1 MKTLPNL
8 QQIEILILIVKHG
21 SFRQAAKALNL
32 SPPALTVAINHLEEK
47 LGVRLLN
54 RSTRSLSLT
63 AVGEEFLNNI
73 TPVVNDYRRVVD
85 SLNYHR
91 LTPEGVVK
99 VNLPRIVIDLFFQDY
114 FIAFKNACPNVTLE
128 LYATDRKV
136 NIIESGFD
144 AGIRYSQDVPKEMI
158 AIPFG
163 EKLSLIPVASPDYI
177 REAGEPDTPQSLVN
191 FRCINRCFPGGEK
204 YRWEFIGPSG
214 ELSEVAV
221 KGDLVVDAD
230 SAMIQAAESGLGIAF
245 VYQSLVTQQLSAGS
259 LVHLLPDYRY
269 PADHFCVYYPSRKHI
284 PAPLRAF
291 IAWVMAQNKNIL
303 GQQTARHGSRPED

>member
-1 MKTLPNL
+1 MKTLPDL

-21 SFRQAAKALNL
+21 SFRQAARALNL
-32 SPPALTVAINHLEEK
+32 SPPALTSAINHLEEK

-63 AVGEEFLNNI
+63 AVGEEFLNNM

-99 VNLPRIVIDLFFQDY
+99 VNLPRIVLDLFFQRY
-114 FIAFKNACPNVTLE
+114 FIAFKTAYPDVTLE
-128 LYATDRKV
+128 LFTTDRKV

-144 AGIRYSQDVPKEMI
+144 AGIRYSRDVPKDMI

-163 EKLSLIPVASPDYI
+163 EKLSLIPVASPDYL
-177 REAGEPDTPQSLVN
+177 RQAGAPDTPQSLIN
-191 FRCINRCFPGGEK
+191 FRCINRCFPSGEK
-204 YRWEFIGPSG
+204 YRWEFISPDG
-214 ELSEVAV
+214 EPGEVAV
-221 KGDLVVDAD
+221 KGDLVVDSD
-230 SAMIQAAESGLGIAF
+230 TAMIQAAESGLGIAF
-245 VYQSLVTQQLSAGS
+245 VYQSLVSAQLNAGS
-259 LVHLLPDYRY
+259 LIRLLPSYRY
-269 PADHFCVYYPSRKHI
+269 PADHFCVYYPSRNHI

-291 IAWVMAQNKNIL
+291 ITWVMAQNKSIL
-303 GQQTARHGSRPED
+303 HE

>member
-1 MKTLPNL
+1 MKTLPDL

-21 SFRQAAKALNL
+21 SFRQAARALNL
-32 SPPALTVAINHLEEK
+32 SPPALTSAINHLEEK

-63 AVGEEFLNNI
+63 AVGEEFLNNM

-99 VNLPRIVIDLFFQDY
+99 VNLPRIVLDLFFQRY
-114 FIAFKNACPNVTLE
+114 FIAFKTAYPDVTLE
-128 LYATDRKV
+128 LFTTDRKV

-144 AGIRYSQDVPKEMI
+144 AGIRYSRDVPKDMI

-163 EKLSLIPVASPDYI
+163 EKLSLIPVASPDYL
-177 REAGEPDTPQSLVN
+177 RQAGAPDTPQSLIN
-191 FRCINRCFPGGEK
+191 FRCINRCFPSGEK
-204 YRWEFIGPSG
+204 YRWEFISPDG
-214 ELSEVAV
+214 EPGEVAV
-221 KGDLVVDAD
+221 KGDLVVDSD
-230 SAMIQAAESGLGIAF
+230 TAMIQAAESGLGIAF
-245 VYQSLVTQQLSAGS
+245 VYQSLVSTQLNAGS
-259 LVHLLPDYRY
+259 LIRLLPSYRY

-291 IAWVMAQNKNIL
+291 ITWVMAQNKSIL
-303 GQQTARHGSRPED
+303 HE

>member
-1 MKTLPNL
+1 MKTLPDL

-21 SFRQAAKALNL
+21 SFRQAARALNL
-32 SPPALTVAINHLEEK
+32 SPPALTSAINHLEEK

-63 AVGEEFLNNI
+63 AVGEEFLNNM
-73 TPVVNDYRRVVD
+73 TPVMNDYRRVVD

-99 VNLPRIVIDLFFQDY
+99 VNLPRIVLDLFFQRY
-114 FIAFKNACPNVTLE
+114 FIAFKTAYPDVTLE
-128 LYATDRKV
+128 LFTTDRKV

-144 AGIRYSQDVPKEMI
+144 AGIRYSRDVPKDMI

-163 EKLSLIPVASPDYI
+163 EKLSLIPVASPDYL
-177 REAGEPDTPQSLVN
+177 RQAGAPDTPQSLIN
-191 FRCINRCFPGGEK
+191 FRCVNRCFPSGEK
-204 YRWEFIGPSG
+204 YRWEFISPDG
-214 ELSEVAV
+214 EPGEVAV
-221 KGDLVVDAD
+221 KGDLVVDSD
-230 SAMIQAAESGLGIAF
+230 TAMIQAAESGLGIAF
-245 VYQSLVTQQLSAGS
+245 VYQSLVSAQLNAGS
-259 LVHLLPDYRY
+259 LIRLLPSYRY

-291 IAWVMAQNKNIL
+291 ITWVMAQNKSIL
-303 GQQTARHGSRPED
+303 HE

>member
-1 MKTLPNL
+1 MKTLPDL

-21 SFRQAAKALNL
+21 SFRQAARALNL
-32 SPPALTVAINHLEEK
+32 SPPALTSAINHLEEK

-63 AVGEEFLNNI
+63 AVGEEFLNNM

-99 VNLPRIVIDLFFQDY
+99 VNLPRIVLDLFFQRY
-114 FIAFKNACPNVTLE
+114 FIAFKTAYPDVTLE
-128 LYATDRKV
+128 LFTTDRKV

-144 AGIRYSQDVPKEMI
+144 AGIRYSLDVPKDMI

-163 EKLSLIPVASPDYI
+163 EKLSLIPVASPDYL
-177 REAGEPDTPQSLVN
+177 RQAGAPDTPQSLIN
-191 FRCINRCFPGGEK
+191 FRCINRCFPSGEK
-204 YRWEFIGPSG
+204 YRWEFISPDG
-214 ELSEVAV
+214 EPGEVAV
-221 KGDLVVDAD
+221 KGDLVVDSD
-230 SAMIQAAESGLGIAF
+230 TAMIQAAESGLGIAF
-245 VYQSLVTQQLSAGS
+245 VYQSLVSAQLNAGS
-259 LVHLLPDYRY
+259 LIRLLPSYRY

-291 IAWVMAQNKNIL
+291 ITWVMAQNKSIL
-303 GQQTARHGSRPED
+303 HG

>member
-1 MKTLPNL
+1 MKTLPDL

-99 VNLPRIVIDLFFQDY
+99 VNLPRIVIDLFFRDY

-191 FRCINRCFPGGEK
+191 FRCINRCFPDGEK

-221 KGDLVVDAD
+221 KGDLVVDPGRGERIRHRLCLSVAGD
-230 SAMIQAAESGLGIAF
+230 AAAERGQPGPF
-245 VYQSLVTQQLSAGS
+245 VTRLPLSCRPF
-259 LVHLLPDYRY
+259 LRLLPKPETY
-269 PADHFCVYYPSRKHI
+269 
-284 PAPLRAF
+284 
-291 IAWVMAQNKNIL
+291 
-303 GQQTARHGSRPED
+303 SRPPAGLYRLGDGAE

>member
-1 MKTLPNL
+1 MKTLPDL

-21 SFRQAAKALNL
+21 SFRQAARALNL
-32 SPPALTVAINHLEEK
+32 SPPALTSAINHLEEK

-63 AVGEEFLNNI
+63 AVGEEFLNNM

-99 VNLPRIVIDLFFQDY
+99 VNLPRIVLDLFFQRY
-114 FIAFKNACPNVTLE
+114 FIAFKTAYPDVTLE
-128 LYATDRKV
+128 LFTTDRKV

-144 AGIRYSQDVPKEMI
+144 AGIRYSRDVPKDMI

-163 EKLSLIPVASPDYI
+163 EKLSLIPVASPDYLH
-177 REAGEPDTPQSLVN
+177 EAGAPDTPQSLIN
-191 FRCINRCFPGGEK
+191 FRGINRCFPSGEK
-204 YRWEFIGPSG
+204 YRWEFISPDG
-214 ELSEVAV
+214 EPGEVAV
-221 KGDLVVDAD
+221 KGDLVVDSD
-230 SAMIQAAESGLGIAF
+230 TAMIQAAESGLGIAF
-245 VYQSLVTQQLSAGS
+245 VYQSLVSAQLNAGS
-259 LVHLLPDYRY
+259 LIRLLPSYRY

-291 IAWVMAQNKNIL
+291 ITWVMAQNKSIL
-303 GQQTARHGSRPED
+303 HE

>member
-1 MKTLPNL
+1 MKTLPDL

-21 SFRQAAKALNL
+21 SFRQAARALNL
-32 SPPALTVAINHLEEK
+32 SPPALTSAINHLEEK

-63 AVGEEFLNNI
+63 AVGEEFLNNM

-99 VNLPRIVIDLFFQDY
+99 VNLPRIVLDLFFQRY
-114 FIAFKNACPNVTLE
+114 FIAFKTAYPDVTLE
-128 LYATDRKV
+128 LFTTDRKV

-144 AGIRYSQDVPKEMI
+144 AGIRYSRDVPKDMI

-163 EKLSLIPVASPDYI
+163 EKLSLIPVASPDYLH
-177 REAGEPDTPQSLVN
+177 EAVAPDTPQSLVN
-191 FRCINRCFPGGEK
+191 FRCVNRCFPSGEK
-204 YRWEFIGPSG
+204 YRWEFISPDG
-214 ELSEVAV
+214 EPGEVAV
-221 KGDLVVDAD
+221 KGDLVVDSD
-230 SAMIQAAESGLGIAF
+230 TAMIQAAESGLGIAF
-245 VYQSLVTQQLSAGS
+245 VYQSLVSAQLNAGS
-259 LVHLLPDYRY
+259 LVRLLPSYRY

-291 IAWVMAQNKNIL
+291 ITWVMAQNKSIL
-303 GQQTARHGSRPED
+303 HE

>member
-1 MKTLPNL
+1 MKTLPDL

-21 SFRQAAKALNL
+21 SFRQAARALNL
-32 SPPALTVAINHLEEK
+32 SPPALTSAINHLEEK

-63 AVGEEFLNNI
+63 AVGEEFLNNM

-99 VNLPRIVIDLFFQDY
+99 VNLPRIVLDLFFQHY
-114 FIAFKNACPNVTLE
+114 FIAFKTAYPDVTLE
-128 LYATDRKV
+128 LYTTDRKV

-144 AGIRYSQDVPKEMI
+144 AGIRYSQDVPKDMI

-191 FRCINRCFPGGEK
+191 FRCINRCFPSGEK
-204 YRWEFIGPSG
+204 YRWEFISPSG
-214 ELSEVAV
+214 E
-221 KGDLVVDAD
+221 
-230 SAMIQAAESGLGIAF
+230 
-245 VYQSLVTQQLSAGS
+245 
-259 LVHLLPDYRY
+259 
-269 PADHFCVYYPSRKHI
+269 PAKSRSKAIWSSI
-284 PAPLRAF
+284 PIR
-291 IAWVMAQNKNIL
+291 
-303 GQQTARHGSRPED
+303 R

>member
-1 MKTLPNL
+1 MKTLPDL
-8 QQIEILILIVKHG
+8 QQIEILILIVKYG
-21 SFRQAAKALNL
+21 SFRQAARALNL
-32 SPPALTVAINHLEEK
+32 SPPALTSAINHLEEK

-63 AVGEEFLNNI
+63 AVGEEFLNNM

-99 VNLPRIVIDLFFQDY
+99 VNLPRIVLDLFFQRY
-114 FIAFKNACPNVTLE
+114 FIAFKTAYPDVTLE
-128 LYATDRKV
+128 LFTTDRKV

-144 AGIRYSQDVPKEMI
+144 AGIRYSRDVPKDMI

-163 EKLSLIPVASPDYI
+163 EKLSLIPVASPDYL
-177 REAGEPDTPQSLVN
+177 RQAGAPDTPQSLIN
-191 FRCINRCFPGGEK
+191 FRCINRCFPSGEK
-204 YRWEFIGPSG
+204 YRWEFISPDG
-214 ELSEVAV
+214 EPGEVAV
-221 KGDLVVDAD
+221 KGDLVVDSD
-230 SAMIQAAESGLGIAF
+230 TAMIQAAESGLGIAF
-245 VYQSLVTQQLSAGS
+245 VYQSLVSAQLNAGS
-259 LVHLLPDYRY
+259 LIRLLPSYRY

-291 IAWVMAQNKNIL
+291 ITWVMAQNKSIL
-303 GQQTARHGSRPED
+303 HE

>member
-1 MKTLPNL
+1 MKTLPDL

-21 SFRQAAKALNL
+21 SFRQAARALNL
-32 SPPALTVAINHLEEK
+32 SPPALTSAINHLEEK

-63 AVGEEFLNNI
+63 AVGEEFLNNM

-99 VNLPRIVIDLFFQDY
+99 VNLPRIVLDLFFQRY
-114 FIAFKNACPNVTLE
+114 FIAFKTAYPDVTLE
-128 LYATDRKV
+128 LFTTDRKV

-144 AGIRYSQDVPKEMI
+144 AGIRYSRDVPKDMI
-158 AIPFG
+158 AILFG
-163 EKLSLIPVASPDYI
+163 EKLSLIPVASPDYL
-177 REAGEPDTPQSLVN
+177 RQAGAPDTPQSLIN
-191 FRCINRCFPGGEK
+191 FRCINRCFPSGEK
-204 YRWEFIGPSG
+204 YRWEFISPDG
-214 ELSEVAV
+214 EPGEVAV
-221 KGDLVVDAD
+221 KGDLVVDSD
-230 SAMIQAAESGLGIAF
+230 TAMIQAAESGLGIAF
-245 VYQSLVTQQLSAGS
+245 VYQSLVSAQLNAGS
-259 LVHLLPDYRY
+259 LIRLLPSYRY

-291 IAWVMAQNKNIL
+291 ITWVMAQNKSIL
-303 GQQTARHGSRPED
+303 HE

>member
-1 MKTLPNL
+1 MKTLPDL
-8 QQIEILILIVKHG
+8 QQIEILILIVKLG
-21 SFRQAAKALNL
+21 SFRQAARALNL
-32 SPPALTVAINHLEEK
+32 SPPALTSAINHLEEK

-63 AVGEEFLNNI
+63 AVGEEFLNNM

-99 VNLPRIVIDLFFQDY
+99 VNLPRIVLDLFFQRY
-114 FIAFKNACPNVTLE
+114 FIAFKTAYPDVTLE
-128 LYATDRKV
+128 LFTTDRKV

-144 AGIRYSQDVPKEMI
+144 AGIRYSRDVPKDMI

-163 EKLSLIPVASPDYI
+163 EKLSLIPVASPDYL
-177 REAGEPDTPQSLVN
+177 RQAGAPDTPQSLIN
-191 FRCINRCFPGGEK
+191 FRCINRCFPSGEK
-204 YRWEFIGPSG
+204 YRWEFISPDG
-214 ELSEVAV
+214 EPGEVAV
-221 KGDLVVDAD
+221 KGDLVVDSD
-230 SAMIQAAESGLGIAF
+230 TAMIQAAESGLGIAF
-245 VYQSLVTQQLSAGS
+245 VYQSLVSAQLNAGS
-259 LVHLLPDYRY
+259 LIRLLPSYRY

-291 IAWVMAQNKNIL
+291 ITWVMAQNKSIL
-303 GQQTARHGSRPED
+303 HE

>member
-1 MKTLPNL
+1 MKTLPDL

-21 SFRQAAKALNL
+21 SFRQAARALNL
-32 SPPALTVAINHLEEK
+32 SPPALTSAINHLEEK

-63 AVGEEFLNNI
+63 AAGEEFLNNM

-99 VNLPRIVIDLFFQDY
+99 VNLPRIVLDLFFQRY
-114 FIAFKNACPNVTLE
+114 FIAFKTAYPDVTLE
-128 LYATDRKV
+128 LFTTDRKV

-144 AGIRYSQDVPKEMI
+144 AGIRYSRDVPKDMI

-163 EKLSLIPVASPDYI
+163 EKLSLIPVASPDYL
-177 REAGEPDTPQSLVN
+177 RQAGAPDTPQSLIN
-191 FRCINRCFPGGEK
+191 FRCINRCFPSGEK
-204 YRWEFIGPSG
+204 YRWEFISPDG
-214 ELSEVAV
+214 EPGEVAV
-221 KGDLVVDAD
+221 KGDLVVDSD
-230 SAMIQAAESGLGIAF
+230 TAMIQAAESGLGIAF
-245 VYQSLVTQQLSAGS
+245 VYQSLVSAQLNAGS
-259 LVHLLPDYRY
+259 LIRLLPSYRY

-291 IAWVMAQNKNIL
+291 ITWVMAQNKSIL
-303 GQQTARHGSRPED
+303 HE

>member
-1 MKTLPNL
+1 MKTLPDL

-21 SFRQAAKALNL
+21 SFRQAARALNL
-32 SPPALTVAINHLEEK
+32 SPPALTSAINHLEEK

-63 AVGEEFLNNI
+63 AVGEEFLNNM

-99 VNLPRIVIDLFFQDY
+99 VNLPRIVLDLFFQRY
-114 FIAFKNACPNVTLE
+114 FIAFKTAYPDVTLE
-128 LYATDRKV
+128 LFTTDRKV

-144 AGIRYSQDVPKEMI
+144 AGIRYSRDVPKDMI

-163 EKLSLIPVASPDYI
+163 EKLSLIPVASPDYL
-177 REAGEPDTPQSLVN
+177 RQAGAPDTPQSLIN
-191 FRCINRCFPGGEK
+191 FRCINRCFPSGEK
-204 YRWEFIGPSG
+204 YRWEFISPDG
-214 ELSEVAV
+214 EPGEVAV
-221 KGDLVVDAD
+221 KGDLVVDSD
-230 SAMIQAAESGLGIAF
+230 TAMIQAAESGLGIAF
-245 VYQSLVTQQLSAGS
+245 VYQSLVSAQLNAGS
-259 LVHLLPDYRY
+259 LIRLLPSYRN

-291 IAWVMAQNKNIL
+291 ITWVMAQNKSIL
-303 GQQTARHGSRPED
+303 HG

>member
-1 MKTLPNL
+1 MKTLPDL

-21 SFRQAAKALNL
+21 SFRQAARALNL
-32 SPPALTVAINHLEEK
+32 SPPALTSAINHLEEK

-63 AVGEEFLNNI
+63 AVGEEFLNNM

-99 VNLPRIVIDLFFQDY
+99 VNLPRIVLDLFFQRY
-114 FIAFKNACPNVTLE
+114 FIAFKTAYPDVTLE
-128 LYATDRKV
+128 LFTTDRKV

-144 AGIRYSQDVPKEMI
+144 AGIRYSRDVPKDMI

-163 EKLSLIPVASPDYI
+163 EKLSLIPVASPDYL
-177 REAGEPDTPQSLVN
+177 RQAGAPDTPQALIN
-191 FRCINRCFPGGEK
+191 FRCINRCFPSGEK
-204 YRWEFIGPSG
+204 YRWEFISPDG
-214 ELSEVAV
+214 EPGEVAV
-221 KGDLVVDAD
+221 KGDLVVDSD
-230 SAMIQAAESGLGIAF
+230 TAMIQAAESGLGIAF
-245 VYQSLVTQQLSAGS
+245 VYQSLVSAQLNAGS
-259 LVHLLPDYRY
+259 LIRLLPSYRY

-291 IAWVMAQNKNIL
+291 ITWVMAQNKSIL
-303 GQQTARHGSRPED
+303 HE

>member
-1 MKTLPNL
+1 MKTLSDL

-21 SFRQAAKALNL
+21 SFRQAARALNL
-32 SPPALTVAINHLEEK
+32 SPPALTSAINHLEEK

-63 AVGEEFLNNI
+63 AVGEEFLNNM

-99 VNLPRIVIDLFFQDY
+99 VNLPRIVLDLFFQRY
-114 FIAFKNACPNVTLE
+114 FIAFKTAYPDVTLE
-128 LYATDRKV
+128 LFTTDRKV

-144 AGIRYSQDVPKEMI
+144 AGIRYSRDVPKDMI

-163 EKLSLIPVASPDYI
+163 EKLSLIPVASPDYLH
-177 REAGEPDTPQSLVN
+177 EAGAPDTPQSLVN
-191 FRCINRCFPGGEK
+191 FRCINRCFPSGEK
-204 YRWEFIGPSG
+204 YRWEFISPDG
-214 ELSEVAV
+214 EPGEVAV
-221 KGDLVVDAD
+221 KGDLVVDSD
-230 SAMIQAAESGLGIAF
+230 TAMIQAAESGLGIAF
-245 VYQSLVTQQLSAGS
+245 VYQSLVSAQLNAGS
-259 LVHLLPDYRY
+259 LVRLLPSYRY

-291 IAWVMAQNKNIL
+291 ITWVMAQNKSIL
-303 GQQTARHGSRPED
+303 HEKMI

>member
-1 MKTLPNL
+1 M
-8 QQIEILILIVKHG
+8 LILIVKHG
-21 SFRQAAKALNL
+21 SFRQAARALNL
-32 SPPALTVAINHLEEK
+32 SPPALTSAINHLEEK

-63 AVGEEFLNNI
+63 AVGEEFLNNM

-99 VNLPRIVIDLFFQDY
+99 VNLPRIVLDLFFQRY
-114 FIAFKNACPNVTLE
+114 FIAFKTAYPDVTLE
-128 LYATDRKV
+128 LFTTDRKV

-144 AGIRYSQDVPKEMI
+144 AGIRYSRDVPKDMI

-163 EKLSLIPVASPDYI
+163 EKLSLIPVASPDYLH
-177 REAGEPDTPQSLVN
+177 EAGAPDTPQSLVN
-191 FRCINRCFPGGEK
+191 FRCINRCFPSGEK
-204 YRWEFIGPSG
+204 YRWEFISPDG
-214 ELSEVAV
+214 EPGEVAV
-221 KGDLVVDAD
+221 KGDLVVDSD
-230 SAMIQAAESGLGIAF
+230 TAMIQAAESGLGIAF
-245 VYQSLVTQQLSAGS
+245 VYQSLVSAQLNAGS
-259 LVHLLPDYRY
+259 LVRLLPSYRY

-291 IAWVMAQNKNIL
+291 ITWVMAQNKSIL
-303 GQQTARHGSRPED
+303 HE

>member
-1 MKTLPNL
+1 MKTLPDL

-21 SFRQAAKALNL
+21 SFRQAARALNL
-32 SPPALTVAINHLEEK
+32 SPPALTSAINHLEEK

-63 AVGEEFLNNI
+63 AVGEEFLNNM

-99 VNLPRIVIDLFFQDY
+99 VNLPRIVLDLFFQRY
-114 FIAFKNACPNVTLE
+114 FIAFKTAYPDVTLE
-128 LYATDRKV
+128 LFTTDRKV

-144 AGIRYSQDVPKEMI
+144 AGIRYSRDVPKDMI

-163 EKLSLIPVASPDYI
+163 EKLSLIPVASPDYL
-177 REAGEPDTPQSLVN
+177 RQAGAPDTPQSLIN
-191 FRCINRCFPGGEK
+191 FRCINRCFPSGEK
-204 YRWEFIGPSG
+204 YRWEFISPDG
-214 ELSEVAV
+214 EPGEVAV
-221 KGDLVVDAD
+221 KCDLVVDSD
-230 SAMIQAAESGLGIAF
+230 TAMIQAAESGLGIAF
-245 VYQSLVTQQLSAGS
+245 VYQSLVSAQLNAGS
-259 LVHLLPDYRY
+259 LIRLLPSYRY

-291 IAWVMAQNKNIL
+291 ITWVMAQNKSIL
-303 GQQTARHGSRPED
+303 HE

>member
-1 MKTLPNL
+1 MKTLPDL

-21 SFRQAAKALNL
+21 SFRQAARALNL
-32 SPPALTVAINHLEEK
+32 SPPTLTSAINHLEEK

-63 AVGEEFLNNI
+63 AVGEEFLNNM

-99 VNLPRIVIDLFFQDY
+99 VNLPRIVLDLFFQRY
-114 FIAFKNACPNVTLE
+114 FIAFKTAYPDVTLE
-128 LYATDRKV
+128 LFTTDRKV

-144 AGIRYSQDVPKEMI
+144 AGIRYSRDVPKDMI

-163 EKLSLIPVASPDYI
+163 EKLSLIPVASPDYLH
-177 REAGEPDTPQSLVN
+177 EAGAPDTPQSLVN
-191 FRCINRCFPGGEK
+191 FRCINRCFPSGEK
-204 YRWEFIGPSG
+204 YRWEFISPDG
-214 ELSEVAV
+214 EPGEVAV
-221 KGDLVVDAD
+221 KGDLVVDSD
-230 SAMIQAAESGLGIAF
+230 TAMIQAAESGLGIAF
-245 VYQSLVTQQLSAGS
+245 VYQSLVSAQLNAGS
-259 LVHLLPDYRY
+259 LVRLLPSYRY

-291 IAWVMAQNKNIL
+291 ITWVMAQNKSIL
-303 GQQTARHGSRPED
+303 HEKMI

>member
-1 MKTLPNL
+1 MKTLPDL

-21 SFRQAAKALNL
+21 SFRQAARALNL
-32 SPPALTVAINHLEEK
+32 SPPALTSAINHLEEK

-63 AVGEEFLNNI
+63 AVGEEFLNNM

-99 VNLPRIVIDLFFQDY
+99 VNLPRIVLDLFFQHY
-114 FIAFKNACPNVTLE
+114 FIAFKTAYPDVTLE
-128 LYATDRKV
+128 LYTTDRKV

-144 AGIRYSQDVPKEMI
+144 AGIRYSQDVPKDMI

-163 EKLSLIPVASPDYI
+163 EKLSLIPVASPAYI
-177 REAGEPDTPQSLVN
+177 REVGEPDTPQSLVN
-191 FRCINRCFPGGEK
+191 FRCINRCFPSGEK
-204 YRWEFIGPSG
+204 YRWEFISPSG
-214 ELSEVAV
+214 EPSEVSV
-221 KGDLVVDAD
+221 RGDLVVDSD
-230 SAMIQAAESGLGIAF
+230 TAMIQAAESGLGIAF

-259 LVHLLPDYRY
+259 LVRLLPDYHY

-284 PAPLRAF
+284 PVPLRAF
-291 IAWVMAQNKNIL
+291 ITWVMAQNKSIL
-303 GQQTARHGSRPED
+303 SE

>member
-1 MKTLPNL
+1 MKTLPDL

-21 SFRQAAKALNL
+21 SFRQAARALNL
-32 SPPALTVAINHLEEK
+32 SPPALTSAINHLEEK

-63 AVGEEFLNNI
+63 AVGEEFLNNM

-99 VNLPRIVIDLFFQDY
+99 VNLPRIILALFFQRY
-114 FIAFKNACPNVTLE
+114 FIAFKTAYPDVTLE
-128 LYATDRKV
+128 LFTTDRKV

-144 AGIRYSQDVPKEMI
+144 AGIRYSRDVPKDMI

-163 EKLSLIPVASPDYI
+163 EKLSLIPVASPDYL
-177 REAGEPDTPQSLVN
+177 RQAGAPDTPQSLIN
-191 FRCINRCFPGGEK
+191 FRCINRCFPSGEK
-204 YRWEFIGPSG
+204 YRWEFISPDG
-214 ELSEVAV
+214 EPGEVAV
-221 KGDLVVDAD
+221 KGDLVVDSD
-230 SAMIQAAESGLGIAF
+230 TAMIQAAESGLGIAF
-245 VYQSLVTQQLSAGS
+245 VYQSLVSAQLNAGS
-259 LVHLLPDYRY
+259 LIRLLPSYRY

-291 IAWVMAQNKNIL
+291 ITWVMAQNMSIL
-303 GQQTARHGSRPED
+303 HE

>member
-1 MKTLPNL
+1 MKTLPDL

-21 SFRQAAKALNL
+21 SFRQAARALNL
-32 SPPALTVAINHLEEK
+32 SPPALTSAINHLEEK

-63 AVGEEFLNNI
+63 AVGEEFLNNM

-99 VNLPRIVIDLFFQDY
+99 VNLPRIVLDLFFQRY
-114 FIAFKNACPNVTLE
+114 FIAFKTAYPDVTLE
-128 LYATDRKV
+128 LFTTDRKV

-144 AGIRYSQDVPKEMI
+144 AGIRYSRDVPKDMI

-163 EKLSLIPVASPDYI
+163 EKLSLIPVASPDYL
-177 REAGEPDTPQSLVN
+177 RQAGAPDTPQSLIN
-191 FRCINRCFPGGEK
+191 FRCINRCFPSGEK
-204 YRWEFIGPSG
+204 YRWEFISPDG
-214 ELSEVAV
+214 EPGEVAV
-221 KGDLVVDAD
+221 KGDLVVDSD
-230 SAMIQAAESGLGIAF
+230 TAMIQAAESGLGIAF
-245 VYQSLVTQQLSAGS
+245 VYQSLVSAQLNAGS
-259 LVHLLPDYRY
+259 LIRLLPSYRY

-284 PAPLRAF
+284 PAPLRGF
-291 IAWVMAQNKNIL
+291 ITWVMAQNKSIL
-303 GQQTARHGSRPED
+303 HE

>member
-1 MKTLPNL
+1 MKTLPDL

-21 SFRQAAKALNL
+21 SFRQAARALNL
-32 SPPALTVAINHLEEK
+32 SPPALTSAINHLEEK

-63 AVGEEFLNNI
+63 AVGEEFLNNM
-73 TPVVNDYRRVVD
+73 TPVMNYYRRVVD

-99 VNLPRIVIDLFFQDY
+99 VNLPRIVLDLFFQRY
-114 FIAFKNACPNVTLE
+114 FIAFKTAYPDVTLE
-128 LYATDRKV
+128 LFTTDRKV

-144 AGIRYSQDVPKEMI
+144 AGIRYSRDVPKDMI

-163 EKLSLIPVASPDYI
+163 EKLSLIPVASPDYL
-177 REAGEPDTPQSLVN
+177 RQAGAPDTPQSLIN
-191 FRCINRCFPGGEK
+191 FRCINRCFPSGEK
-204 YRWEFIGPSG
+204 YRWEFISPDG
-214 ELSEVAV
+214 EPGEVAV
-221 KGDLVVDAD
+221 KGDLVVDSD
-230 SAMIQAAESGLGIAF
+230 TAMIQAAESGLGIAF
-245 VYQSLVTQQLSAGS
+245 VYQSLVSAQLNAGS
-259 LVHLLPDYRY
+259 LIRLLPSYRY

-291 IAWVMAQNKNIL
+291 ITWVMAQNKSIL
-303 GQQTARHGSRPED
+303 HE

>member
-1 MKTLPNL
+1 MKTLPDL

-21 SFRQAAKALNL
+21 SFRQAARALNL
-32 SPPALTVAINHLEEK
+32 SPPALTSAINHLEEK

-63 AVGEEFLNNI
+63 AVGEEFLNNM

-99 VNLPRIVIDLFFQDY
+99 VNLPRIVLDLFFQSY
-114 FIAFKNACPNVTLE
+114 FIAFKTAYPDVTLE
-128 LYATDRKV
+128 LFTTDRKV

-144 AGIRYSQDVPKEMI
+144 AGIRYSRDVPKDMI

-163 EKLSLIPVASPDYI
+163 EKLSLIPVASPDYL
-177 REAGEPDTPQSLVN
+177 RQAGAPDTPQSLIN
-191 FRCINRCFPGGEK
+191 FRCINRCFPSGEK
-204 YRWEFIGPSG
+204 YRWEFISPDG
-214 ELSEVAV
+214 EPGEVAV
-221 KGDLVVDAD
+221 KGDLVVDSD
-230 SAMIQAAESGLGIAF
+230 TAMIQAAESGLGIAF
-245 VYQSLVTQQLSAGS
+245 VYQSLVSAQLNAGS
-259 LVHLLPDYRY
+259 LIRLLPSYRY

-291 IAWVMAQNKNIL
+291 ITWVMAQNKSIL
-303 GQQTARHGSRPED
+303 HE

>member
-1 MKTLPNL
+1 MKTLPDL

-21 SFRQAAKALNL
+21 SFRQAARALNL
-32 SPPALTVAINHLEEK
+32 SPPALTSAINHLEEK

-63 AVGEEFLNNI
+63 AVGEEFLNNM

-99 VNLPRIVIDLFFQDY
+99 VNLPGIVLDLFFQRY
-114 FIAFKNACPNVTLE
+114 FIAFKTAYPDVTLE
-128 LYATDRKV
+128 LFTTDRKV

-144 AGIRYSQDVPKEMI
+144 AGIRYSRDVPKDMI

-163 EKLSLIPVASPDYI
+163 EKLSLIPVASPDYL
-177 REAGEPDTPQSLVN
+177 RQAGAPDTPQSLIN
-191 FRCINRCFPGGEK
+191 FRCINRCFPSGEK
-204 YRWEFIGPSG
+204 YRWEFISPDG
-214 ELSEVAV
+214 EPGEVAV
-221 KGDLVVDAD
+221 KGDLVVDSD
-230 SAMIQAAESGLGIAF
+230 TAMIQAAESGLGIAF
-245 VYQSLVTQQLSAGS
+245 VYQSLVSAQLNAGS
-259 LVHLLPDYRY
+259 LIRLLPSYRY

-291 IAWVMAQNKNIL
+291 ITWVMAQNKSIL
-303 GQQTARHGSRPED
+303 HE

>member
-1 MKTLPNL
+1 MKTLPDL

-21 SFRQAAKALNL
+21 SFRQAARALNL
-32 SPPALTVAINHLEEK
+32 SPPALTSAINHLEEK

-63 AVGEEFLNNI
+63 AVGEEFLNNM

-99 VNLPRIVIDLFFQDY
+99 VNLPRIVLDLFFQRY
-114 FIAFKNACPNVTLE
+114 FIAFKTAYPDVTLE
-128 LYATDRKV
+128 LFTTDRKV

-144 AGIRYSQDVPKEMI
+144 AGIRYSRDVPKDMI

-163 EKLSLIPVASPDYI
+163 EKLSLIPVASPDYL
-177 REAGEPDTPQSLVN
+177 RQAGAPDTPQSLIN
-191 FRCINRCFPGGEK
+191 FRCINRCFPSGEK
-204 YRWEFIGPSG
+204 YRWEFISPDG
-214 ELSEVAV
+214 EPGEVAV
-221 KGDLVVDAD
+221 KGDLVVDSD
-230 SAMIQAAESGLGIAF
+230 TAMIQAAESGLGIAF
-245 VYQSLVTQQLSAGS
+245 VYQSLVSAQLNAGS
-259 LVHLLPDYRY
+259 LIRLLPSYRY

-291 IAWVMAQNKNIL
+291 ITWVMAQNKSIL
-303 GQQTARHGSRPED
+303 HE

>member
-1 MKTLPNL
+1 MKTLPDL

-21 SFRQAAKALNL
+21 SFRQAARALNL
-32 SPPALTVAINHLEEK
+32 SPPALTSAINHLEEK

-63 AVGEEFLNNI
+63 AVGEEFLNNM

-99 VNLPRIVIDLFFQDY
+99 VNLPRIVLDLFFQRY
-114 FIAFKNACPNVTLE
+114 FIAFKTAYPDVTLE
-128 LYATDRKV
+128 LFTTDRKV

-144 AGIRYSQDVPKEMI
+144 AGIRYSRDVPKDMI

-163 EKLSLIPVASPDYI
+163 EKLSLIPVASPDYLH
-177 REAGEPDTPQSLVN
+177 EAGAPDTPQSLVN
-191 FRCINRCFPGGEK
+191 FRCINRCFPSGEK
-204 YRWEFIGPSG
+204 YRWEFISPNG
-214 ELSEVAV
+214 EPGEVAV
-221 KGDLVVDAD
+221 KGDLVVDSD
-230 SAMIQAAESGLGIAF
+230 TAMIQAAESGLGIAF
-245 VYQSLVTQQLSAGS
+245 VYQSLVSAQLNAGS
-259 LVHLLPDYRY
+259 LVRLLPGYRY

-291 IAWVMAQNKNIL
+291 ITWVMAQNKSIL
-303 GQQTARHGSRPED
+303 HEKMI

>member
-1 MKTLPNL
+1 MKTLPDL

-21 SFRQAAKALNL
+21 SFRQAARALNL
-32 SPPALTVAINHLEEK
+32 SPPALTSAINHLEEK

-63 AVGEEFLNNI
+63 AVGEEFLNNM

-99 VNLPRIVIDLFFQDY
+99 VNLPRIVLDLFFQRY
-114 FIAFKNACPNVTLE
+114 FIAFKTAYPDVTLE
-128 LYATDRKV
+128 LFTTDRKV

-144 AGIRYSQDVPKEMI
+144 AGIRYSRDVPKDMI

-163 EKLSLIPVASPDYI
+163 DKLSLIPVASPDYL
-177 REAGEPDTPQSLVN
+177 RQAGAPDTPQSLIN
-191 FRCINRCFPGGEK
+191 FRCINRCFPSGEK
-204 YRWEFIGPSG
+204 YRWEFISPDG
-214 ELSEVAV
+214 EPGEVAV
-221 KGDLVVDAD
+221 KGDLVVDSD
-230 SAMIQAAESGLGIAF
+230 TAMIQAAESGLGIAF
-245 VYQSLVTQQLSAGS
+245 VYQSLVSAQLNAGS
-259 LVHLLPDYRY
+259 LIRLLPSYRY

-291 IAWVMAQNKNIL
+291 ITWVMAQNKSIL
-303 GQQTARHGSRPED
+303 HE